1 MPIKALPYDLWMKI
15 AAGEVVE
22 RPASAVKE
30 LVENSLDA
38 KSKRVSVKLYDGGRL
53 RIIVEDDGTGISFDD
68 LPLALMYH
76 ATSKISELEDLEH
89 ISTLGYRGEALAS
102 LAAVADVE
110 IKSRQKDS
118 ESGGLIRS
126 HDGKITEHVK
136 ANCSAGTRVQVENL
150 FSGLPAR
157 RKFLKS
163 ASGELR
169 RAAVYLR
176 EYAVC
181 NPDIAFSLEHDG
193 KLIFMTDGGGDKKR
207 VLLKLWGEGA
217 EIQNV
222 NISAEHLNLECWFQ
236 SRAGI
241 SSSRSDLIA
250 FVNGRAVNDP
260 VIKSAVSQAARELA
274 GNYALFFTL
283 EPSLVDVNIHPS
295 KSEVR
300 FRYPSEIYHAVRE
313 AVNHLGSPM
322 PVPEIIN
329 TGTQNKTGWNFR
341 DSAEQITGHVNEIFS
356 HPQIMTPN
364 HDMNQDMNQAM
375 NQTPNHFMNLGT
387 SHSMYQNMNQDT
399 NQATNQSTSQNQN
412 QNSNQ
417 ATNQNMN
424 AKQNHELDLF
434 PEDLTV
440 EHEPEIIYLGQ
451 NSGGYLIYDN
461 HEGLVI
467 IDPHAAHERVNYERI
482 KSLAESS
489 MNSQKLFL
497 PVLLHPTLALEA
509 NEFLDELNNSGFE
522 LVNTPK
528 GIELRAIPAI
538 PECEIESEALLRA
551 SLNALK
557 NHHDGD
563 TKNILWRIWATM
575 ACKASVKLTTRLT
588 REEALTLWKSLHECE
603 QPYVCPHG
611 RPVMIEIK
619 NADLLKRFGR
629 E

>member
-1 MPIKALPYDLWMKI
+1 MPIKALPHELWMKI

-38 KSKRVSVKLYDGGRL
+38 KSKRVRVSLSDGGRL
-53 RIIVEDDGTGISFDD
+53 RIIVEDDGVGIAFED

-89 ISTLGYRGEALAS
+89 INTLGYRGEALAS

-126 HDGKITEHVK
+126 HDGKVTEHVK
-136 ANCSAGTRVQVENL
+136 ASCPVGTRVQVENL

-181 NPDIAFSLEHDG
+181 NPDIAFTLEHDG
-193 KLIFMTDGGGDKKR
+193 KLIFASDGGGDKKR

-260 VIKSAVSQAARELA
+260 VIKSAVNQAARELA

-300 FRYPSEIYHAVRE
+300 FRYPSEIYHAVRD
-313 AVNHLGSPM
+313 AVKHLGSP
-322 PVPEIIN
+322 VQIPEIIN

-356 HPQIMTPN
+356 RPRIMNPN
-364 HDMNQDMNQAM
+364 HDTNQAM
-375 NQTPNHFMNLGT
+375 NQNPN
-387 SHSMYQNMNQDT
+387 QAMNQ
-399 NQATNQSTSQNQN
+399 N
-412 QNSNQ
+412 
-417 ATNQNMN
+417 TNQNMN
-424 AKQNHELDLF
+424 QGISQSMNHDMTQNMNAGQNHESELF
-434 PEDLTV
+434 FEDLAIDRANDV
-440 EHEPEIIYLGQ
+440 IYLGQ

-509 NEFLDELNNSGFE
+509 NEFLYELNNSGFE

-551 SLNALK
+551 SVSALK

-575 ACKASVKLTTRLT
+575 ACKASVKLTTRLS
-588 REEALTLWKSLHECE
+588 REEALSLWKSLHECE

-629 E
+629 ESLLPDISP